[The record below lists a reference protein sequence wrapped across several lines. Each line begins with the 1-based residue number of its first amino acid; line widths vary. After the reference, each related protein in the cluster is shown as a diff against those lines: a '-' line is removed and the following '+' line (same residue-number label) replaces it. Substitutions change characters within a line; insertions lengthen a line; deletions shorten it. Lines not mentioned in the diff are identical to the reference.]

1 MQLKLKRSQRSA
13 GLMGGKVVFALD
25 AQVDFSPDEAA
36 LVKKYGLASQT
47 IYDSEARKKH
57 AGTVRDYAEGR
68 SGFLSGAAAFAMSS
82 LSLHVTVDGLSRGQ
96 HIEAKSLDEL
106 IGAEEAIREACGII
120 KNYLAVATT
129 FDGREEVID
138 F

>member
-1 MQLKLKRSQRSA
+1 MQLKLQRSQRSG
-13 GLMGGKVVFALD
+13 GLMGGKILFALN
-25 AQVDFSPDEAA
+25 ARVDFTPEEAG
-36 LVKKYGLASQT
+36 LIKKYGLGNQSV
-47 IYDSEARKKH
+47 YDSEARKKH

-106 IGAEEAIREACGII
+106 IGAEEAIREACVNI
-120 KNYLAVATT
+120 KNYIAVATT
-129 FDGREEVID
+129 FDGREEVVE